1 MTDSCNKLFNN
12 VGSKKMTLKSLVC
25 ALSIL
30 LVSSVAIADDSMS
43 ILINQKLYAAAYKPD
58 TMLDLIETLN
68 SASQRDSGTE
78 TVDDDETTIVVIT
91 DNTRTY

>member
-1 MTDSCNKLFNN
+1 
-12 VGSKKMTLKSLVC
+12 MTLKSLVYT
-25 ALSIL
+25 SIML

-43 ILINQKLYAAAYKPD
+43 ILISQKLYASPYKAD

-68 SASQRDSGTE
+68 SASQRDSNVE